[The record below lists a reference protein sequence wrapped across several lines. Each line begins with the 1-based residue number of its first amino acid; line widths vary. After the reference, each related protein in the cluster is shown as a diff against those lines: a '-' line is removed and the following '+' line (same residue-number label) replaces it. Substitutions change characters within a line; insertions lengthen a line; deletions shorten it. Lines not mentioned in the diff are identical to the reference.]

1 MQDPTSCLFNSTLTI
16 NGHISDDLTIFDAA
30 LSKPFH
36 GLIRIVPT
44 VVHCVTFKVFIY
56 TVLVCTLEVRTTGV
70 ILFKICERKMM
81 TLLHQF
87 KTEQII
93 TVLSMFTWTNQWWL
107 KWIQYFWK
115 TFEKVILDT
124 TMHWC
129 LKQFWTD
136 IKN

>member
-1 MQDPTSCLFNSTLTI
+1 MVIYLMILPSLTPHWANPSMASSELSPQWSTVSHLRSSSIQFLFAHWKCVPQELYFLKSVKEKWKE
-16 NGHISDDLTIFDAA
+16 IFN
-30 LSKPFH
+30 F
-36 GLIRIVPT
+36 
-44 VVHCVTFKVFIY
+44 
-56 TVLVCTLEVRTTGV
+56 ENN
-70 ILFKICERKMM
+70 M